1 MSTNFYTEDGR
12 HIGKRSMAGKFC
24 HDCGISACDSAYDRM
39 YDKNLYG
46 LDGVHFSPAKFL
58 YRCPICGKDLTES
71 YTCSFS
77 FAMTPKV
84 LQENLDS
91 GGAVEDEYRRIYS
104 REQFSE
110 EIKGCGIKYYHS
122 VGVDFC

>member
-24 HDCGISACDSAYDRM
+24 RACSISACDSSYDRM
-39 YDKNLYG
+39 HDKNLYG
-46 LDGVHFSPAKFL
+46 ADAVHYTPAKFL
-58 YRCPICGKDLTES
+58 YSCPVCGKDLTES

-77 FAMTPKV
+77 FAMRPKE
-84 LQENLDS
+84 LQTYLDN
-91 GGAVEDEYRRIYS
+91 GGVVEDEYGRIYS

-122 VGVDFC
+122 VGLDFR

>member
-1 MSTNFYTEDGR
+1 MSTNFYTEDGK

-24 HDCGISACDSAYDRM
+24 HDCGVSACDNAYDSLQNR
-39 YDKNLYG
+39 DIYG
-46 LDGVHFSPAKFL
+46 AWAVHYASAKFL

-77 FAMTPKV
+77 FAMKPKD
-84 LQENLDS
+84 LQAYLDS
-91 GGAVEDEYRRIYS
+91 GGLVEDEYKRMYS

-122 VGVDFC
+122 VGLDFS